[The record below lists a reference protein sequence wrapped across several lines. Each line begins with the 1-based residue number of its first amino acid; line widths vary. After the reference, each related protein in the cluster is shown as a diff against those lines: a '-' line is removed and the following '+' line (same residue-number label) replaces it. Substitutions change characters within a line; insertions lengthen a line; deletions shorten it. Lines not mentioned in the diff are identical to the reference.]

1 MRYGGQRACNP
12 AVSAVST
19 TFVLFSSGNRP
30 KLGTMK
36 LFLNR
41 RGTATQNGAAPTQ
54 LCADLR
60 PPATLGTSPT
70 SVDVAVNAAEF
81 RGWSNCPL
89 ANPSSRICQGK
100 MDFHVRRSSGQLN
113 GETDVKRIQIR
124 SQHHS

>member
-70 SVDVAVNAAEF
+70 SVDVAVVELPA
-81 RGWSNCPL
+81 GKSVVPHM
-89 ANPSSRICQGK
+89 SREDGFPCQA
-100 MDFHVRRSSGQLN
+100 
-113 GETDVKRIQIR
+113 IQR
-124 SQHHS
+124 AT